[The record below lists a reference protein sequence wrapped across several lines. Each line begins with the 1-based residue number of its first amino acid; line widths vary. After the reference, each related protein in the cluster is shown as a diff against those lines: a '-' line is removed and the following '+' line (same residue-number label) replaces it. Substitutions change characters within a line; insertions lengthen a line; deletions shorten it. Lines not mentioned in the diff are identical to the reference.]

1 MRYSSVMTVR
11 QIIEEYRKL
20 PPQEQEEVRA
30 ELENRQPSA
39 EVPQAD
45 YEKAMAAADRI
56 FTYHAE
62 LFQKLAK

>member
-1 MRYSSVMTVR
+1 MRYSSLVTAR

-30 ELENRQPSA
+30 ELEKRQSPG
-39 EVPQAD
+39 EIPRAD
-45 YEKAMAAADRI
+45 YKKAMAVADRI
-56 FTYHAE
+56 FTDHAE